1 MPESRIPDPTL
12 MARLQL
18 SVKGVDWAASLI
30 RAHQHEVPEGEEW
43 SPHQHLVHLLA
54 VEVGNYHVRLE
65 RVLTEER
72 PVLAAWSAAVDPELE
87 ALDLDALA
95 ERFISARA
103 KTYELFKGLTQEQ
116 WSRTA
121 IWPDGRE
128 VDVAWMAEK
137 ALWHALDH
145 FATLLDMH
153 QTFDVLHAKA
163 WQA

>member
-1 MPESRIPDPTL
+1 M
-12 MARLQL
+12 
-18 SVKGVDWAASLI
+18 
-30 RAHQHEVPEGEEW
+30 
-43 SPHQHLVHLLA
+43 
-54 VEVGNYHVRLE
+54 
-65 RVLTEER
+65 
-72 PVLAAWSAAVDPELE
+72 LAAWSAAVDPELE

-153 QTFDVLHAKA
+153 QTFDALHAKA